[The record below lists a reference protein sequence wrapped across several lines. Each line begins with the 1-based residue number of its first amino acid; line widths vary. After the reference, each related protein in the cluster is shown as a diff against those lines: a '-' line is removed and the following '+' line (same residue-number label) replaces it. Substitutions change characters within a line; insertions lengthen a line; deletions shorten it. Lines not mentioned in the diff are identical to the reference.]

1 MKITSLLVCLFLS
14 VSVFAQKVTHELDHF
29 SEVRVSNGIK
39 LILKE
44 AKFNRAEVTGES
56 RGEVQFKQER
66 GILKVKLGID
76 HIWDDDDDTMV
87 TLYFTDLEKITARQ
101 SAEISVEDQIKQ
113 RRLDLQSQEGSVII
127 ADIKVEKLNSDVY
140 TGGKIELSG
149 KALTQKVTVKA
160 GGQYY
165 AKDVKS
171 ETIDINISAGGVA
184 DITAE
189 KLVDA
194 KVRAGGTVNVYGDPE
209 VIEKDTM
216 LGGTITRKN

>member
-1 MKITSLLVCLFLS
+1 MKITSLIVCLFFS

-44 AKFNRAEVTGES
+44 ANFNRAEVTGES
-56 RGEVQFKQER
+56 RGEVQFKQVR
-66 GILKVKLGID
+66 GVLKVKLGLD

-101 SAEISVEDQIKQ
+101 SAKVSVEEKIKQ
-113 RRLDLQSQEGSVII
+113 RRLDLQSQEGSII
-127 ADIKVEKLNSDVY
+127 TANIKVEKLKIEVY
-140 TGGKIELSG
+140 TGGKIELIG
-149 KALTQKVTVKA
+149 KALSQKVAVKA

-165 AKDVKS
+165 AKDLKS
-171 ETIDINISAGGVA
+171 ENIDINISAGGVA
-184 DITAE
+184 DISAE